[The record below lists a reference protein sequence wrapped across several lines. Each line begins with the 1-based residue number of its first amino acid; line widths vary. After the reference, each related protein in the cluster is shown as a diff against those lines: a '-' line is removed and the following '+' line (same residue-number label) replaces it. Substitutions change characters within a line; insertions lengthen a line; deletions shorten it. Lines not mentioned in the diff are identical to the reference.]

1 MRNLLLPTLFCL
13 SPLVAQGAKGAKEQ
27 PKPAPAP
34 ATAPAAPA
42 AAPAPD
48 DITVVKQVPY
58 QPTVSREPFQV
69 LGDSQ
74 VKGQGDYV
82 DDIAVKG
89 CLRKEG
95 KLFAI
100 VADSRGNVRW
110 LEAGYRFKDGMIDS
124 IDDKSVTFRQW
135 DPNSTNPNV
144 FRKVVKTFKREE
156 AKR

>member
-1 MRNLLLPTLFCL
+1 MA
-13 SPLVAQGAKGAKEQ
+13 PLAAQA
-27 PKPAPAP
+27 PKAPAQ
-34 ATAPAAPA
+34 AASSAQPAAPQEDVA
-42 AAPAPD
+42 A
-48 DITVVKQVPY
+48 VKQVPY

-69 LGDSQ
+69 LGDSTAG
-74 VKGQGDYV
+74 KGGDYV

-100 VADSRGNVRW
+100 ISDSRGNVRW
-110 LEAGYRFKDGMIDS
+110 LEVGYRFKDGMIAA
-124 IDDKSVTFRQW
+124 IDDKSVTFHQW
-135 DPNSTNPNV
+135 DPNSTNTNV